1 MYENKLPIKYFLRP
15 YVLFLYAAFLCFAP
29 MNAQNNPVVNY
40 LQQTGDYAE
49 IYNGKLES
57 VYNTLIYE
65 NFPYYTNADFVDATV
80 VYRNNYYPDQKA
92 RLDLYAEQLILLP
105 PDKRFG
111 VIVSSKNVQKV
122 VMYNKS
128 FVWLTPSKDSG
139 LKQGYYIQL
148 YEGRKIQLF
157 CKQYYSLQQQQGK
170 ITYYFEL
177 KTRYYLFYN
186 SKYYSVKNKGVFNK
200 LFPQVKKQINQF
212 VKNSH
217 LNFKQNTDESLT
229 LLAGHCEELITS
241 TNKQ

>member
-1 MYENKLPIKYFLRP
+1 MKYFLRP

-111 VIVSSKNVQKV
+111 VIVDYRKV
-122 VMYNKS
+122 DKIVMYNKT
-128 FVWLTPSKDSG
+128 FVWLIPSKDSG
-139 LKQGYYIQL
+139 LKAGYYIRL
-148 YEGRKIQLF
+148 HDGKNMQLF
-157 CKQYYSLQQQQGK
+157 CKQYYDLQPQQGK
-170 ITYYFEL
+170 VTYYFEP

-186 SKYYSVKNKGVFNK
+186 DKYYPVKNKS
-200 LFPQVKKQINQF
+200 LFTKIFKPLKKQINQF
-212 VKNSH
+212 VKNRH
-217 LNFKQNTDESLT
+217 LNFKQDADGSLT
-229 LLAGHCEELITS
+229 SLAGYCEELLTS